1 MSNRYLGGFI
11 TDTPT
16 QPTTTSAPGMWT
28 LSQVSQAVGNA
39 IWPSSSYQ
47 IANSLRFRSS
57 ASAYLNRTPSVA
69 GNQKTWTF
77 SAWVKRGQ
85 LGATQIIA
93 EAGTSGTTFTYIAY
107 FNASDQLV
115 ILDSTVS
122 GVSSART
129 STAVF
134 RDPSAWYHIVVN
146 LDATNSVCNGYVNG
160 VAQTFTGTQPSN
172 QNWAVNSAIEHRIGR
187 AWGANTN
194 YFDGYLADINFIDGQ
209 ALTPSSFGQISTVT
223 GVWQPKA
230 YSGTYGTNGFKLN
243 FSNGTSTTT
252 LGYDSSGNSNNW
264 TTNNIS
270 LTAGSTYDWMLDSP
284 TPFAGTSYGVGNYC
298 VISPIDKYST
308 ATISNGNLYV
318 SVASTSTNRGT
329 IGVSSG
335 QWYWEVYV
343 GASPANPVGIATNQA
358 NLGSYVGSDAY
369 GWGYNNNASKYNNG
383 TATSY
388 GSTFASGDTIGVALD
403 MSAGTITFY
412 KNNVSQGQAFSG
424 ITGTVFPACGG
435 QNFTFN
441 FGQQPF
447 AYTPPTGYKS
457 LCTYNL
463 PTPSIVNGASYMAAT
478 TYTGTGA
485 SQAIS
490 NAVNGVSFQ
499 PDFVWA
505 KQRGVGTDHVLYDVI
520 RTGTYSLTSNNT
532 AAEVNQTSN
541 GCTVIFSSNGFTAGA
556 DTAGYLNY
564 PGRTYVGWQWKA
576 NGTAVSNTAGSI
588 TSQVSANTTSGFAVV
603 TYTSPSST
611 ASAWTVGHGLG
622 VAPSMIISKERGQA
636 SAWLF
641 YHASLGNTQFM
652 QLNGTGAA
660 SSTNA
665 PWNNTSPTST
675 VATFIGNNFDASTTQ
690 VFYCFAAIPGY
701 SAFGSYTG
709 NGSTDGPFVYTGFR
723 PRYILVKC
731 TNHPNPTQWVIWD
744 TARNPYNLTT
754 YALLANTSDAELNNF
769 DCDILSNGFKLRDT
783 EASLGASGYTYI
795 YAAFAENPFSLS
807 LAR

>member
-1 MSNRYLGGFI
+1 MF
-11 TDTPT
+11 
-16 QPTTTSAPGMWT
+16 SASKSKGA
-28 LSQVSQAVGNA
+28 SG
-39 IWPSSSYQ
+39 SYQ

-57 ASAYLNRTPSVA
+57 ASAYLNRTPASA
-69 GNQKTWTF
+69 SDQKKWTF
-77 SAWVKRGQ
+77 SAWVKRGK

-146 LDATNSVCNGYVNG
+146 LDAANSVCNGYVNG
-160 VAQTFTGTQPSN
+160 VAQTFTGTQPAN

-194 YFDGYLADINFIDGQ
+194 YFDGYLAEINFIDGQ

-223 GVWQPKA
+223 GVWQPIA

-270 LTAGSTYDWMLDSP
+270 LTAGSTYDWMIDSP
-284 TPFAGTSYGVGNYC
+284 TPFAGSSYGVGNYA
-298 VISPIDKYST
+298 VLNPLNAGSASLVNANLTASQGAAWATGLSTIRPTSGKWYFEITAGAATVYSGIATQSFVFTGNNLGAT
-308 ATISNGNLYV
+308 AAYGYYGSNGNFYDNGSL
-318 SVASTSTNRGT
+318 STSLSTYGT
-329 IGVSSG
+329 
-335 QWYWEVYV
+335 
-343 GASPANPVGIATNQA
+343 
-358 NLGSYVGSDAY
+358 
-369 GWGYNNNASKYNNG
+369 
-383 TATSY
+383 
-388 GSTFASGDTIGVALD
+388 GDVIGVALD
-403 MSAGTITFY
+403 IDNGKLWFAKNGTWQASGDPANGTNPIKSGLSASYWQLGTSAYNTTS
-412 KNNVSQGQAFSG
+412 NA
-424 ITGTVFPACGG
+424 
-435 QNFTFN
+435 N
-441 FGQQPF
+441 FGQRPF
-447 AYTPPTGYKS
+447 AYTPPSGYKS

-463 PTPSIVNGASYMAAT
+463 PAASIVNGASYMAAT

-541 GCTVIFSSNGFTAGA
+541 GCTVAFASTGFTAGA

-564 PGRTYVGWQWKA
+564 SGRTYIGWQWKA

-588 TSQVSANTTSGFAVV
+588 TSQVSANTTAGFSVV
-603 TYTSPSST
+603 TYTGT
-611 ASAWTVGHGLG
+611 GANATVGHGLG
-622 VAPSMIISKERGQA
+622 VAPSFIITKNRA
-636 SAWLF
+636 FATYWLA
-641 YHASLGNTQFM
+641 YHVSLGNTQYICP
-652 QLNGTGAA
+652 NATDAVATSAGA
-660 SSTNA
+660 
-665 PWNNTSPTST
+665 WNNTSPTST
-675 VATFIGNNFDASTTQ
+675 VFSLGSTNPSNYNGNTQ
-690 VFYCFAAIPGY
+690 VAYCFAAISGY

-709 NGSTDGPFVYTGFR
+709 NGSTDGPFVFTNFR
-723 PRYILVKC
+723 PRWIMIKRTDTSGNVWVTYDSSRNTYNITGNELY
-731 TNHPNPTQWVIWD
+731 PNLP
-744 TARNPYNLTT
+744 
-754 YALLANTSDAELNNF
+754 DAEFASSTGL
-769 DCDILSNGFKLRDT
+769 DILSNGFKIRSTSGGLN
-783 EASLGASGYTYI
+783 ASGGTYI
-795 YAAFAENPFSLS
+795 YACFAENPFQNA